1 MEATPG
7 RLKVIFWLFAVG
19 SVLAFGLFLFSVA
32 RGQYAWATMSLGFVF
47 SMLATTVNPKMVFR
61 KFRDQALYESETS
74 SAISAHR
81 YLTLLMWICYVGAL
95 VMFLLGKF
103 RP

>member
-1 MEATPG
+1 MDATPG
-7 RLKVIFWLFAVG
+7 RLKLIFWLFAVG
-19 SVLAFGLFLFSVA
+19 SVLAFGLFLFSIMQ
-32 RGQYAWATMSLGFVF
+32 GQYAWATMSLGFVF
-47 SMLATTVNPKMVFR
+47 SMLATTVNHKMVFR
-61 KFRDQALYESETS
+61 KFRDQALQESETS

-81 YLTLLMWICYVGAL
+81 YLTLLMWICYMGAL

>member
-1 MEATPG
+1 MDATPG
-7 RLKVIFWLFAVG
+7 RLKLIFWLFAVG
-19 SVLAFGLFLFSVA
+19 SVLAFGLFLFSIMQ
-32 RGQYAWATMSLGFVF
+32 GQYAWATMSLGFVF

-61 KFRDQALYESETS
+61 KFRDQTLYESETS

-95 VMFLLGKF
+95 VMFLIGKLK
-103 RP
+103 P